1 MFLPIL
7 QSFNTTTTV
16 EVRSSLPATEIVRE
30 MRDAIGRLDP
40 KLPLYGSGSLD
51 QMLGLAFLPSRAAA
65 ITLSAFG
72 VLAIMLAATG
82 VYGLVSYA
90 VARRLREI
98 GIRVA
103 IGAQP
108 RQVVQLVLG
117 RTMMLLLVGA
127 AVGFV
132 LALAAGQVLASIVY
146 QASPRDPEVLALVWA
161 TTILLGLVASL
172 PPTLRAL
179 RVDPLT
185 ALRYE

>member
-1 MFLPIL
+1 
-7 QSFNTTTTV
+7 
-16 EVRSSLPATEIVRE
+16 
-30 MRDAIGRLDP
+30 
-40 KLPLYGSGSLD
+40 
-51 QMLGLAFLPSRAAA
+51 
-65 ITLSAFG
+65 
-72 VLAIMLAATG
+72 
-82 VYGLVSYA
+82 
-90 VARRLREI
+90 
-98 GIRVA
+98 
-103 IGAQP
+103 
-108 RQVVQLVLG
+108 
-117 RTMMLLLVGA
+117 MMLLLAGA